1 MYLLAISIGPV
12 QEFIASARRSRDL
25 WFGSWLLSEIA
36 KAAAKKIVDDCGA
49 DSLVFPSVDNDE
61 DLNPVNYDENGKAI
75 SGSDFSVV
83 NKIVALVGTEPDQ
96 LCEGAKDKGV
106 KGIRQ
111 AMQDRLEAIRA
122 QAYKDLKSNY
132 IDEQAAKKQVADLVE
147 FYWAAYPVK
156 DDLSDYTVAR
166 EEAEA
171 LLAARKNLRNF
182 EQVTTDSSSEVG
194 WGSDRPKSSLD
205 GLRETVIRKD
215 AYAELSKERLREQ
228 VGVRQGEQLCGVGLL
243 KRRGNRRGDGS
254 FFSTSHV
261 AALPL
266 LEQLREKDKAAVD
279 EYICKLAQLMDVID
293 SQQAAKVLPADKLRP
308 MRKMVG
314 FVPTRAA
321 TKEHDAFG
329 RWDGHLLFEERLR
342 EFFEEDEEGRQR
354 LVEAKRALKAF
365 LAKALN
371 ATKPKAYYGL
381 LHADGDRMGE
391 AIGARQTKE
400 EHQALSKRLSKFA
413 ERVRI
418 IVEKEN
424 SGSLVYSGGDDVLAF
439 VPLHNALFCA
449 RSLADDFSAEL
460 KEFTTRE
467 GRSPTLSVGIAVGHH
482 LDPLQDTLE
491 LARRAEKAAKKQ
503 VKDKN
508 ALAIIVSKRSGADWL
523 VKGSWCDGRLNED
536 ALDNRLNYFIYLHLA
551 DALPRGVGHELR
563 DVSLHLAGLEDAQSA
578 EALRILRRKRTN
590 EGKLKNEVFERIER
604 LVNDRGLSIED
615 LAYQLIT
622 ARPFADAMKQAGL
635 DAEAFVLKAGFKD
648 LES

>member
-1 MYLLAISIGPV
+1 MYLLAISVGPV

-25 WFGSWLLSEIA
+25 WFGSWLLSEIS
-36 KAAAKKIVDDCGA
+36 KVAAKKIADECA

-61 DLNPVNYDENGKAI
+61 DLNPVNYDEDGKKV

-83 NKIVALVGTEPDQ
+83 NKIVALVDTDPHQ
-96 LCEGAKDKGV
+96 LCEGTRDKSI

-111 AMQDRLEAIRA
+111 AMQDRLEEIRE
-122 QAYKDLKSNY
+122 QAYKGLKSTH
-132 IDEQAAKKQVADLVE
+132 IDEQAAKKQVADLIE

-156 DDLSDYTVAR
+156 GDLSDYAVAR

-182 EQVTTDSSSEVG
+182 EQVTTDPSSEIS

-215 AYAELSKERLREQ
+215 AYAELSKEKLREQ

-266 LEQLREKDKAAVD
+266 LERLTEKDKTAVD
-279 EYICKLAQLMDVID
+279 EYICQLAQLMDVVD
-293 SQQAAKVLPADKLRP
+293 PAQAAMLVLPADKLRA
-308 MRKMVG
+308 MRKKVG
-314 FVPTRAA
+314 FVPRRAA

-342 EFFEEDEEGRQR
+342 EFFAEDEAGRQN
-354 LVEAKRALKAF
+354 LDKAKRALKGF
-365 LAKALN
+365 LGKALN
-371 ATKPKAYYGL
+371 GTHPRAYYAL
-381 LHADGDRMGE
+381 LHGDGDRMGE
-391 AIGARQTKE
+391 AIDARQSKE

-418 IVEKEN
+418 IVEEEN
-424 SGSLVYSGGDDVLAF
+424 RGSLVYSGGDDVLAF

-449 RSLADDFSAEL
+449 RRLADDFHVTL
-460 KEFTTRE
+460 KDFTTKE
-467 GRSPTLSVGIAVGHH
+467 GKSPTLSVGIAVGHH
-482 LDPLQDTLE
+482 LDPLQDTLA
-491 LARRAEKAAKKQ
+491 LARQAEKAAKKQ

-523 VKGSWCDGRLNED
+523 VKGSWCDGPLNED

-551 DALPRGVGHELR
+551 GALPRGVGHELR
-563 DVSLHLAGLEDAQSA
+563 DAALRLGGLKGPQSA
-578 EALRILRRKRTN
+578 EALRILRRKRN
-590 EGKLKNEVFERIER
+590 KDGKLKKAVFVRMER
-604 LVNDRGLSIED
+604 LIKDGALSNED

-622 ARPFADAMKQAGL
+622 ARPFADAMIQAGL
-635 DAEAFVLKAGFKD
+635 DAEAFALKAGLKD
-648 LES
+648 LEG